1 MSTVDRSFIG
11 TGSIHIQPHDQ
22 SAPLLPIGNV
32 SEFTFSFE
40 EDRKELKNYL
50 GGGGNRNVISRVSGI
65 TASVVAHDFTASN
78 ISLALR
84 GTVNQGSTTAITD
97 EPLVSHGVA
106 NELIP
111 FKRLPDLNQSI
122 TVKDSLDTTL
132 IAGDD
137 YELTQSGIKV
147 IDGGGIDN
155 QGVKVSY
162 TPLST
167 NMVQALVESGREFVL
182 FMEGLN
188 DAQEGLPFNIRVHRV
203 KFSPVQNLGFISDDF
218 ANDRLLSSFQKQ
230 TAAVRDA
237 GRAFRE
243 AEEKVERLARE
254 YQQADNPTKTLQ
266 RRLESARKTVIAANQ
281 SYHSQRQEAVKN
293 ITSALRISEQ
303 IYNERLR
310 QANNEK
316 SKALQESKVSTSA
329 PATRTVQQSP
339 QKIIRLEYPGGAVN
353 VGIDSTDETKLLE
366 ALKNAGMRTV

>member
-1 MSTVDRSFIG
+1 MSQTDRSFIG
-11 TGSIHIQPHDQ
+11 AGSIDIQPHDQ

-84 GTVNQGSTTAITD
+84 ETVNQASTTAITD

-106 NELIP
+106 DELIP

-132 IAGDD
+132 VAGDD
-137 YELTQSGIKV
+137 FELTHSGIKV
-147 IDGGGIDN
+147 IHGGGIDN
-155 QGVKVSY
+155 LGIKVSY
-162 TPLST
+162 TPLAA

-188 DAQEGLPFNIRVHRV
+188 DAREGLPFNIRVHRV

-218 ANDRLLSSFQKQ
+218 ANIPLQLDVLSDPSITRQGLSPFMQL
-230 TAAVRDA
+230 D
-237 GRAFRE
+237 
-243 AEEKVERLARE
+243 LA
-254 YQQADNPTKTLQ
+254 Q
-266 RRLESARKTVIAANQ
+266 
-281 SYHSQRQEAVKN
+281 
-293 ITSALRISEQ
+293 
-303 IYNERLR
+303 
-310 QANNEK
+310 
-316 SKALQESKVSTSA
+316 
-329 PATRTVQQSP
+329 
-339 QKIIRLEYPGGAVN
+339 
-353 VGIDSTDETKLLE
+353 
-366 ALKNAGMRTV
+366 

>member
-1 MSTVDRSFIG
+1 MSQTDRSFIG
-11 TGSIHIQPHDQ
+11 AGSIHIQPHDQ

-40 EDRKELKNYL
+40 EGRKELKNYL

-84 GTVNQGSTTAITD
+84 GTVNQASTTAITD

-106 NELIP
+106 DELIP

-132 IAGDD
+132 VAGDD

-155 QGVKVSY
+155 LGIKVSY
-162 TPLST
+162 TPLPA

-218 ANDRLLSSFQKQ
+218 ANIPLQLDVLSDPTITGQGLSPFMQL
-230 TAAVRDA
+230 D
-237 GRAFRE
+237 
-243 AEEKVERLARE
+243 LA
-254 YQQADNPTKTLQ
+254 Q
-266 RRLESARKTVIAANQ
+266 
-281 SYHSQRQEAVKN
+281 
-293 ITSALRISEQ
+293 
-303 IYNERLR
+303 
-310 QANNEK
+310 
-316 SKALQESKVSTSA
+316 
-329 PATRTVQQSP
+329 
-339 QKIIRLEYPGGAVN
+339 
-353 VGIDSTDETKLLE
+353 
-366 ALKNAGMRTV
+366 

>member
-11 TGSIHIQPHDQ
+11 AGSIHIQPYDQ
-22 SAPLLPIGNV
+22 SAPLLPIGNI

-84 GTVNQGSTTAITD
+84 GTVNQGSTMAITD

-122 TVKDSLDTTL
+122 VVKDSLDTIL
-132 IAGDD
+132 VAGDD
-137 YELTQSGIKV
+137 YELSQSGIRV
-147 IDGGGIDN
+147 VDGGGIDS
-155 QGVKVSY
+155 QGIKVSY
-162 TPLST
+162 TPLAT

-218 ANDRLLSSFQKQ
+218 ANIPLQLDVLSDPTITGQGLSPFMQL
-230 TAAVRDA
+230 D
-237 GRAFRE
+237 
-243 AEEKVERLARE
+243 LA
-254 YQQADNPTKTLQ
+254 Q
-266 RRLESARKTVIAANQ
+266 
-281 SYHSQRQEAVKN
+281 
-293 ITSALRISEQ
+293 
-303 IYNERLR
+303 
-310 QANNEK
+310 
-316 SKALQESKVSTSA
+316 
-329 PATRTVQQSP
+329 
-339 QKIIRLEYPGGAVN
+339 
-353 VGIDSTDETKLLE
+353 
-366 ALKNAGMRTV
+366 

>member
-1 MSTVDRSFIG
+1 MSQTDRSFIG
-11 TGSIHIQPHDQ
+11 AGSIHIQPYDQ

-132 IAGDD
+132 IVGDD

-218 ANDRLLSSFQKQ
+218 ANIPLQLDVLSDPTITGQGLSPFMQL
-230 TAAVRDA
+230 D
-237 GRAFRE
+237 
-243 AEEKVERLARE
+243 LA
-254 YQQADNPTKTLQ
+254 Q
-266 RRLESARKTVIAANQ
+266 
-281 SYHSQRQEAVKN
+281 
-293 ITSALRISEQ
+293 
-303 IYNERLR
+303 
-310 QANNEK
+310 
-316 SKALQESKVSTSA
+316 
-329 PATRTVQQSP
+329 
-339 QKIIRLEYPGGAVN
+339 
-353 VGIDSTDETKLLE
+353 
-366 ALKNAGMRTV
+366 